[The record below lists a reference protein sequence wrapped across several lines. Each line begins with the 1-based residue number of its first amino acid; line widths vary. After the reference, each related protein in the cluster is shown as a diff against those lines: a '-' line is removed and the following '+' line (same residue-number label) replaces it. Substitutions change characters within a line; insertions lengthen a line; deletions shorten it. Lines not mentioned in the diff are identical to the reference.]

1 MLSKPLGDFVW
12 INYAILDFVETDN
25 VALFL
30 PVKISATYVIYRYRP
45 ESDFTCVNHLDWE
58 FNFVTKI
65 IVNIF
70 FSNKQRMSKDIVRK
84 ESVTGFKKRER
95 TK

>member
-1 MLSKPLGDFVW
+1 MLSKPLADFVW
-12 INYAILDFVETDN
+12 INYAILDLAN

-30 PVKISATYVIYRYRP
+30 PVKISATYVIHRYRP
-45 ESDFTCVNHLDWE
+45 ESDCTCVSHLDWE

-84 ESVTGFKKRER
+84 ESVTGFKKRQR